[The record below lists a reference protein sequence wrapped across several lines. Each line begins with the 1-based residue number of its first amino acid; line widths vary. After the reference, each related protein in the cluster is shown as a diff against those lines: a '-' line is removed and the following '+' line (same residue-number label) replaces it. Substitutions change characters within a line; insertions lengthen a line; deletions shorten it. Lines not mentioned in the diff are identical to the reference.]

1 MPDIKSM
8 TIEELTELVSAMGEK
23 PFRAKQLF
31 AWMHVNRVRTY
42 DEMRNLPGALRSRLA
57 KEKPL
62 LTVQAVQVQESA
74 RGDTRKYLF
83 ALHDGNMIESVWMRH
98 RHGISV
104 CISSQVGCRM
114 GCRFCASTLDGCVR
128 NLTASE
134 MLEQI
139 YEIQRLTGERV
150 SHIDVMGSGE
160 PLDNYDT
167 LLRWIRLVSHPDGI
181 CISQRNITVSTC
193 GLVPQIRKLAR
204 EKFGITL
211 AISLHAPDD
220 LLRQE
225 LMPVARR
232 YSIEELTAACRE
244 YFAETGR
251 RISFEYALI
260 AGKNDGA
267 EHAEKLAK
275 ILKGMNCHVNLI
287 PVNPVKERNYSR
299 SAAPEVRNFQ
309 IKLENYGINVT
320 IRREM
325 GADIDGA
332 CGQLR
337 KRYQDAQNCS
347 GADVP
352 ESRGRADHPGSGT
365 GHP

>member
-8 TIEELTELVSAMGEK
+8 TIEELTDLVTAMGEK

-31 AWMHVNRVRTY
+31 AWMHVNRGRTY
-42 DEMRNLPGALRSRLA
+42 DEMTNLPGAFRNRLA
-57 KEKPL
+57 SEYPL
-62 LTVQAVQVQESA
+62 LTVKEVKMQESS
-74 RGDTRKYLF
+74 RKDTRKYLF

-114 GCRFCASTLDGCVR
+114 GCSFCASTLDGCVR

-167 LLRWIRLVSHPDGI
+167 LIRWIHLVSHPEGI
-181 CISQRNITVSTC
+181 QISQRNITVSTC
-193 GLVPQIRKLAR
+193 GLVPQIRKFA
-204 EKFGITL
+204 KQKTAVTL

-220 LLRQE
+220 RMRRE
-225 LMPVARR
+225 LMPVAKR
-232 YSIEELTAACRE
+232 YAIDELIAACRD
-244 YFAETGR
+244 YFKETGR

-260 AGKNDGA
+260 AGKNDHEEDA
-267 EHAEKLAK
+267 VKLAGL
-275 ILKGMNCHVNLI
+275 LKGMNCHVNLI
-287 PVNPVKERNYSR
+287 PVNPVKERGYAR
-299 SAAPEVRNFQ
+299 SSAQEVRNFQ
-309 IKLENYGINVT
+309 IKLEKYGINVT

-337 KRYQDAQNCS
+337 KRYQDTNNCS
-347 GADVP
+347 
-352 ESRGRADHPGSGT
+352 
-365 GHP
+365 

>member
-8 TIEELTELVSAMGEK
+8 TIEELTELMTSMGEK
-23 PFRAKQLF
+23 PFRARQLF
-31 AWMHVNRVRTY
+31 GWMHEKRVRTY
-42 DEMRNLPGALRSRLA
+42 DEMSNLPGVLRNTLA
-57 KEKPL
+57 GEYPL
-62 LTVQAVQVQESA
+62 LTVRKVQVQESG

-83 ALHDGNMIESVWMRH
+83 ELYDGNMIESVWMRH

-150 SHIDVMGSGE
+150 SHVDVMGSGE

-167 LLRWIRLVSHPDGI
+167 LIRWLRLVSCPEGI
-181 CISQRNITVSTC
+181 QISQRNITVSTC
-193 GLVPQIRKLAR
+193 GLVPQIRKLAQ
-204 EKFGITL
+204 EKYGITL

-220 LLRQE
+220 ELRRE
-225 LMPVARR
+225 LMPVANR
-232 YSIEELTAACRE
+232 YSVDELISACRD
-244 YFAETGR
+244 YFAVTGR
-251 RISFEYALI
+251 RISFEYSLI
-260 AGKNDGA
+260 AGKNDSQ
-267 EHAEKLAK
+267 EHAVKLAGL
-275 ILKGMNCHVNLI
+275 LKGMNCHVNLI
-287 PVNPVKERNYSR
+287 PVNPVRERGYRR
-299 SAAPEVRNFQ
+299 SKAPEVRNFQ
-309 IKLENYGINVT
+309 LKLEKYGINVT

-337 KRYQDAQNCS
+337 KRYRDEQNCK
-347 GADVP
+347 
-352 ESRGRADHPGSGT
+352 
-365 GHP
+365 

>member
-8 TIEELTELVSAMGEK
+8 TIEELTDLVTAMGEK

-42 DEMRNLPGALRSRLA
+42 DEMTNLPGAFRNRLA
-57 KEKPL
+57 SEYPL
-62 LTVQAVQVQESA
+62 LTVKEVKMQESS
-74 RGDTRKYLF
+74 RKDTRKYLF

-114 GCRFCASTLDGCVR
+114 GCSFCASTLDGCVR

-167 LLRWIRLVSHPDGI
+167 LIRWIHLVSHPEGI
-181 CISQRNITVSTC
+181 QISQRNITVSTC
-193 GLVPQIRKLAR
+193 GLVPQIRKFA
-204 EKFGITL
+204 KQKTAVTL

-220 LLRQE
+220 RMRRE
-225 LMPVARR
+225 LMPVAKR
-232 YSIEELTAACRE
+232 YAIDELIAACRD
-244 YFAETGR
+244 YFKETGR

-260 AGKNDGA
+260 AGKDDHEEDGV
-267 EHAEKLAK
+267 KLAGL
-275 ILKGMNCHVNLI
+275 LKGMNCHVNLI
-287 PVNPVKERNYSR
+287 PVNPVKERGYAR
-299 SAAPEVRNFQ
+299 SSAQEVRNFQ
-309 IKLENYGINVT
+309 IKLEKYGINVT

-337 KRYQDAQNCS
+337 KRYQDTNNCS
-347 GADVP
+347 
-352 ESRGRADHPGSGT
+352 
-365 GHP
+365 

>member
-8 TIEELTELVSAMGEK
+8 TIEELTDLVTAMGEK
-23 PFRAKQLF
+23 SFRAKQLF

-42 DEMRNLPGALRSRLA
+42 DEMTNLPGAFRNRLA
-57 KEKPL
+57 SEYPL
-62 LTVQAVQVQESA
+62 LTVKEVKMQESS
-74 RGDTRKYLF
+74 RKDTRKYLF

-114 GCRFCASTLDGCVR
+114 GCSFCASTLDGCVR

-167 LLRWIRLVSHPDGI
+167 LIRWIHLVSHPEGI
-181 CISQRNITVSTC
+181 QISQRNITVSTC
-193 GLVPQIRKLAR
+193 GLVPQIRKFAK
-204 EKFGITL
+204 EKTAVTL

-220 LLRQE
+220 RMRRE
-225 LMPVARR
+225 LMPVAKR
-232 YSIEELTAACRE
+232 YAIDELIAACRD
-244 YFAETGR
+244 YFKETGR

-260 AGKNDGA
+260 AGKNDHEEDA
-267 EHAEKLAK
+267 VKLAGL
-275 ILKGMNCHVNLI
+275 LKGMNCHVNLI
-287 PVNPVKERNYSR
+287 PVNPVKERGYAR
-299 SAAPEVRNFQ
+299 SSAQEVRNFQ
-309 IKLENYGINVT
+309 IKLEKYGINVT

-337 KRYQDAQNCS
+337 KRYQDTNNCS
-347 GADVP
+347 
-352 ESRGRADHPGSGT
+352 
-365 GHP
+365 

>member
-1 MPDIKSM
+1 
-8 TIEELTELVSAMGEK
+8 T
-23 PFRAKQLF
+23 
-31 AWMHVNRVRTY
+31 
-42 DEMRNLPGALRSRLA
+42 NLPGAFRNRLA
-57 KEKPL
+57 SEYPL
-62 LTVQAVQVQESA
+62 LTVKEVKMQESS
-74 RGDTRKYLF
+74 RKDTRKYLF

-114 GCRFCASTLDGCVR
+114 GCSFCASTLDGCVR

-167 LLRWIRLVSHPDGI
+167 LIRWIHLVSHPEGI
-181 CISQRNITVSTC
+181 QISQRNITVSTC
-193 GLVPQIRKLAR
+193 GLVPQIRKFAK
-204 EKFGITL
+204 EKTAVTL

-220 LLRQE
+220 RMRRE
-225 LMPVARR
+225 LMPVAKR
-232 YSIEELTAACRE
+232 YAIDELIAACRD
-244 YFAETGR
+244 YFKETGR

-260 AGKNDGA
+260 AGKNDHEEDA
-267 EHAEKLAK
+267 VKLAGL
-275 ILKGMNCHVNLI
+275 LKGMNCHVNLI
-287 PVNPVKERNYSR
+287 PVNPVKERGYAR
-299 SAAPEVRNFQ
+299 SSAQEVRNFQ
-309 IKLENYGINVT
+309 IKLEKYGINVT

-337 KRYQDAQNCS
+337 KRYQDTNNCS
-347 GADVP
+347 
-352 ESRGRADHPGSGT
+352 
-365 GHP
+365 

>member
-8 TIEELTELVSAMGEK
+8 TIEELTDLVTAMGEK

-42 DEMRNLPGALRSRLA
+42 DEMTNLPGAFRNRLA
-57 KEKPL
+57 SEYPL
-62 LTVQAVQVQESA
+62 LTVKEVKMQESS
-74 RGDTRKYLF
+74 RKDTRKYLF

-114 GCRFCASTLDGCVR
+114 GCSFCASTLDGCVR

-167 LLRWIRLVSHPDGI
+167 LIRWIHLVSHPEGI
-181 CISQRNITVSTC
+181 QISQRNITVSTC
-193 GLVPQIRKLAR
+193 GLVPQIRKFAK
-204 EKFGITL
+204 EKTAVTL

-220 LLRQE
+220 RMRRE
-225 LMPVARR
+225 LMPVAKR
-232 YSIEELTAACRE
+232 YAIDELIAACRD
-244 YFAETGR
+244 YFKETGR

-260 AGKNDGA
+260 AGKNDHEEDA
-267 EHAEKLAK
+267 VKLAGL
-275 ILKGMNCHVNLI
+275 LKGMNCHVNLI
-287 PVNPVKERNYSR
+287 PVNPVKERGYAR
-299 SAAPEVRNFQ
+299 SSAQEVRNFQ
-309 IKLENYGINVT
+309 IKLEKYGINVT

-337 KRYQDAQNCS
+337 KRYQDTNNCS
-347 GADVP
+347 
-352 ESRGRADHPGSGT
+352 
-365 GHP
+365 

>member
-8 TIEELTELVSAMGEK
+8 TIEELTDLVTAMGEK

-42 DEMRNLPGALRSRLA
+42 DEMTNLPGAFRNRLA
-57 KEKPL
+57 SEYPL
-62 LTVQAVQVQESA
+62 LTVKEVKMQESS
-74 RGDTRKYLF
+74 RKDTRKYLF

-114 GCRFCASTLDGCVR
+114 GCSFCASTLDGCVR

-167 LLRWIRLVSHPDGI
+167 LIRWIHLVSHPEGI
-181 CISQRNITVSTC
+181 QISQRNITVSTC
-193 GLVPQIRKLAR
+193 GLVPQIRKFA
-204 EKFGITL
+204 KQKTAVTL

-220 LLRQE
+220 RMRRE
-225 LMPVARR
+225 LMPVAKR
-232 YSIEELTAACRE
+232 YAIDELIAACRD
-244 YFAETGR
+244 YFKETGR

-260 AGKNDGA
+260 AGKNDHEEDA
-267 EHAEKLAK
+267 VKLAGL
-275 ILKGMNCHVNLI
+275 LKGMNCHVNLI
-287 PVNPVKERNYSR
+287 PVNPVKERGYAR
-299 SAAPEVRNFQ
+299 SSAQEVRNFQ
-309 IKLENYGINVT
+309 IKLEKYGINVT

-337 KRYQDAQNCS
+337 KRYQDTNNCS
-347 GADVP
+347 
-352 ESRGRADHPGSGT
+352 
-365 GHP
+365 